1 MKTIN
6 KIFRSLL
13 IVLFSA
19 GCSGLLDDVTP
30 DTSIPEPEITVQKLP
45 LLVRGMYARMLGGL
59 YGQGNFGDEI
69 ASDNLGSTYSLSA
82 VSNYTNFDACKVSV
96 DDGLICGRMRD
107 HPYYGIG
114 AANVII
120 NFVNSYGEEDPVAR
134 QAKGEA
140 LTLRGYCYMLL
151 AERFGDAVIT
161 LDAHEKIQREQDPE
175 EKVWKRAEDDLQ
187 EALAYLKNFE
197 NPDAISLQAAQAFL
211 ARLYLNRGVLT
222 SDAAMVENAGIYAQ
236 KVIDGETALE
246 MNPDYKDNF
255 TSSSQGHEVIFRM
268 LEAQSAAIASYL
280 YSMLSPQS
288 YPGENPGSTWMEPSL
303 VALYDEPADDRS
315 AILCKEVYS
324 VTGQE
329 LTYCVKFPADNNS
342 VWALA
347 RLAEMHLIV
356 AEVAARKGIV
366 DVTGYN
372 VVRAARNASLR
383 QNADFI
389 NAQAFLEEIENERR
403 REFVG
408 EGLRWMDMRRFGC
421 MAAHLKAKGV
431 DPRRVHFPIYEGE
444 RTNNPMLHQN
454 PYYN

>member
-6 KIFRSLL
+6 KIFCSLL
-13 IVLFSA
+13 AVLLSV
-19 GCSGLLDDVTP
+19 GCSGLLDKVTP
-30 DTSIPEPEITVQKLP
+30 DTSIPVPEITVQKLP
-45 LLVRGMYARMLGGL
+45 LLVRGMYARLLGGL

-96 DDGLICGRMRD
+96 DDGLICGRMYSY
-107 HPYYGIG
+107 PYNGIG

-120 NFVNSYGEEDPVAR
+120 NFINSNGEEDAVSR

-161 LDAHEKIQREQDPE
+161 LDASEQILREQDSE
-175 EKVWKRAEDDLQ
+175 EKVWKRAEEDLKD
-187 EALAYLKNFE
+187 ALNYLKDYQ
-197 NPDAISLQAAQAFL
+197 NPDAISLQAAQALL

-222 SDAAMVENAGIYAQ
+222 SDAGMIKNAGIYAQ
-236 KVIDGETALE
+236 QVIDGGTALE
-246 MNPDYKDNF
+246 LNPDYKDNF
-255 TSSSQGHEVIFRM
+255 NSASQGREVIFRM
-268 LEAQSAAIASYL
+268 LEAQSSAVSSYL
-280 YSMLSPQS
+280 YSLLSPES
-288 YPGENPGSTWMEPSL
+288 YPGTNPGSTWMEASL

-315 AILCKEVYS
+315 QILHKDVYS

-329 LTYCVKFPADNNS
+329 LTYCVKFPADKNS
-342 VWALA
+342 VWSVV

-356 AEVAARKGIV
+356 AEVAARQGIV

-372 VVRAARNASLR
+372 AVRAVRKAS
-383 QNADFI
+383 QKQSTDFAD
-389 NAQAFLEEIENERR
+389 AQAFLNEIENERR

-408 EGLRWMDMRRFGC
+408 EGLRWMDMRRFGR
-421 MAAHLKAKGV
+421 MAAHLEAKGV
-431 DPRRVHFPIYEGE
+431 DPRRVHFPVYEGE
-444 RTNNPMLHQN
+444 KTNNPKLHQT
-454 PYYN
+454 PYY